1 MLFEQYNLS
10 RLLDRMEAEGH
21 VRRIPYPGDRR
32 RQLVEITEEGR
43 LLQRRMWGVYGP
55 AINRHIGAKLTDK
68 EAGNLAGLLLKFKE
82 RAILPP
88 VPQTDN
94 YFGTYKET
102 GLVLTAGIRL
112 AL

>member
-1 MLFEQYNLS
+1 VGPILPDS
-10 RLLDRMEAEGH
+10 DRN
-21 VRRIPYPGDRR
+21 
-32 RQLVEITEEGR
+32 
-43 LLQRRMWGVYGP
+43 VYTFGF
-55 AINRHIGAKLTDK
+55 GYKTDK
-68 EAGNLAGLLLKFKE
+68 WGFDLAGLLLKFKE
-82 RAILPP
+82 RAVLPP

>member
-1 MLFEQYNLS
+1 M
-10 RLLDRMEAEGH
+10 
-21 VRRIPYPGDRR
+21 
-32 RQLVEITEEGR
+32 
-43 LLQRRMWGVYGP
+43 
-55 AINRHIGAKLTDK
+55 
-68 EAGNLAGLLLKFKE
+68 LLKFKE

-94 YFGTYKET
+94 YYGTYKET